1 MMPLAAMT
9 LSEQYPGDSM
19 KNVEALT
26 VRKFLIPDQAMDDAG
41 DSRIANELDLR
52 ACARVHFS
60 SESAEHPIDHLFDGS
75 VGAGASKWVGGRRD
89 RPETILL
96 VFDEPMDL
104 ARCAFEA
111 EEVEVARTQKVI
123 AECILPDSD
132 VYRECFIQEFNF
144 APDGATYQRE
154 LIDLNLRAVRRLR
167 FTILADKSGRGCPSL
182 TALRVFSS
190 PW

>member
-1 MMPLAAMT
+1 
-9 LSEQYPGDSM
+9 M
-19 KNVEALT
+19 KNAEALT
-26 VRKFLIPDQAMDDAG
+26 LRKLLLPDPPAGDFDDA
-41 DSRIANELDLR
+41 RIANELDLR

-60 SESAEHPIDHLFDGS
+60 SESAGHPIDHLFDGS
-75 VGAGASKWVGGRRD
+75 TGEGASKWVGGRRD

-96 VFDEPMDL
+96 VFDEPMNI

-111 EEVEVARTQKVI
+111 EEREVARTQKVI
-123 AECILPDSD
+123 AECILSGSD
-132 VYRECFIQEFNF
+132 VYRQCFIQEFNF

-154 LIDLNLRAVRRLR
+154 LIDLNLREVRRLR

-182 TALRVFSS
+182 TALRVFAF

>member
-1 MMPLAAMT
+1 MNNA
-9 LSEQYPGDSM
+9 
-19 KNVEALT
+19 EALSL
-26 VRKFLIPDQAMDDAG
+26 RKLLIPDPATDDVG
-41 DSRIANELDLR
+41 ESRIASELDLR

-60 SESAEHPIDHLFDGS
+60 SESPDHPVDHLFDGS
-75 VGAGASKWVGGRRD
+75 VGEGASRWVGGRRD

-96 VFDEPMDL
+96 VFDEPTDI

-111 EEVEVARTQKVI
+111 EEREVARTQKVI
-123 AECILPDSD
+123 AECILQGSD
-132 VYRECFIQEFNF
+132 VYRQCFIQEFNF

-190 PW
+190 AW